1 MFYTTNSMETQPP
14 DTKKSI
20 TATENATKR
29 KCFQKEIKDDMKA
42 LWETLEQKNLI
53 VTISN
58 NTPTSIQPICR
69 DNKTDESIENRNEG
83 KEKQDEN
90 HKEITRKAK
99 SRRMRIH

>member
-1 MFYTTNSMETQPP
+1 MNDIKTLW
-14 DTKKSI
+14 DTP
-20 TATENATKR
+20 
-29 KCFQKEIKDDMKA
+29 
-42 LWETLEQKNLI
+42 EQLKNLI

-69 DNKTDESIENRNEG
+69 DNKTDESIENKIEG

-99 SRRMRIH
+99 SRRMRDSLITEFLKPIDKNENKIQAEHLKRICELE